1 MSPPPTL
8 VSFPIFSVFL
18 AYTYC
23 FYQMIGVFHYHN
35 AFFHII
41 SHSGML
47 CMALSN
53 SGQTQSVTAGLYI
66 GVTLLLQN
74 SLFAFILSHV
84 YSLKY

>member
-1 MSPPPTL
+1 
-8 VSFPIFSVFL
+8 
-18 AYTYC
+18 
-23 FYQMIGVFHYHN
+23 
-35 AFFHII
+35 
-41 SHSGML
+41 ML